1 MRDTNPP
8 LSNINGSLVNIDNS
22 APGNLIFESTVNP
35 ASVNPRAYSGIQSNI
50 TAANASQIG
59 GKRKKSNKKI
69 NKISRIYKM
78 KTRKHYKKRRSFKK
92 KMMKVMRKKCKTQKS
107 RRIQKGGIYSQYH
120 NNYPFTPS
128 YSTGG
133 YLNVNDSA
141 LANPVPYRISNIN
154 NSCVDQYNHNAPNL
168 SGKIGPGNGLQSP
181 GSY

>member
-1 MRDTNPP
+1 MSDHNAP

-35 ASVNPRAYSGIQSNI
+35 VSVNPRAYSGIQNNI

-59 GKRKKSNKKI
+59 GKRKKSNKKR

-78 KTRKHYKKRRSFKK
+78 KTRKHYKKRRSLKNK
-92 KMMKVMRKKCKTQKS
+92 IMKVMRKKYKS
-107 RRIQKGGIYSQYH
+107 KSKRVQKGGIYSQYH

-141 LANPVPYRISNIN
+141 LANPVPYHIK
-154 NSCVDQYNHNAPNL
+154 NSCIDQYNHNAPNL
-168 SGKIGPGNGLQSP
+168 FGKIGPGNGLQSP